1 MISWKRHRKWLAAAA
16 IVLAIALTAGACL
29 YVLAQTAAGSPRMT
43 IVIDAGH
50 GGIDGGVVGRETGV
64 KESDLN
70 LSLSRLLQTE
80 FEEAG
85 FLVVQTRPTEAGLY
99 GMATAGY
106 KRRDM
111 ERRAEIIRGS
121 APAAVISVHQ
131 NFFSLTSRRGAQVF
145 FREGNELSR
154 TLACSIQTALN
165 RMPEC
170 VRTSEALAG
179 DYYVLN
185 CSGYASVIVECGFL
199 SNPADEALL
208 VTEAYGRRL
217 AETICAG
224 TLAFLASPSSAQASF
239 S

>member
-1 MISWKRHRKWLAAAA
+1 MGQLRRLAA
-16 IVLAIALTAGACL
+16 LADRIDQRVGQFARQDCEPVERQFLLCL
-29 YVLAQTAAGSPRMT
+29 QWR
-43 IVIDAGH
+43 
-50 GGIDGGVVGRETGV
+50 DG
-64 KESDLN
+64 
-70 LSLSRLLQTE
+70 
-80 FEEAG
+80 
-85 FLVVQTRPTEAGLY
+85 
-99 GMATAGY
+99 
-106 KRRDM
+106 
-111 ERRAEIIRGS
+111 
-121 APAAVISVHQ
+121 
-131 NFFSLTSRRGAQVF
+131 GAQVF

-208 VTEAYGRRL
+208 VTEAYRRRL